1 MSDRVKSFE
10 DKIFSDRCQ
19 MLITGI
25 SLRFATYL
33 FRSWL
38 EEKDIGSVIKSLK
51 TAQLDSRLLVSMLYV
66 LLYATLIR
74 LPQNIWYM
82 S

>member
-1 MSDRVKSFE
+1 MSDLVQNFE
-10 DKIFSDRCQ
+10 DMVSSE
-19 MLITGI
+19 MSHLLITGI

-51 TAQLDSRLLVSMLYV
+51 TAQLDSRLLVSMLYEPRREK
-66 LLYATLIR
+66 TGF
-74 LPQNIWYM
+74 
-82 S
+82 